1 MLDRGDER
9 AVSVMAVSGVELA
22 EGLLARTES
31 LVPLLRAN
39 ALATERQGRV
49 AAENIAALEQ
59 AGVFKMTAPL
69 EAGGYELP
77 VLTQVEVLAAIARG
91 CGSTSWATAVY
102 SVGIWMAGNF
112 SDELQDEVF
121 AQEDVRVTL
130 VGAPTGR
137 LTRERFG
144 GYRLDGSWAFN
155 TGCLDGHWAIT
166 GAIRE
171 GGEGGGGDDDAVLAI
186 VPYGQLAIGED
197 WDVSGLCGTG
207 SRTITAAGVSVDD
220 RQLWPLAEGTA
231 SRRRS
236 ERHAQHPY
244 WRTPIGPL
252 ICANSAGTPLGLGQ
266 GALELFLAALSPG
279 KPMTLTT
286 YADRSLAPVTHLQV
300 GEAAVQLE
308 SAAYHARRCAELV
321 DQHCR
326 SGEPFTMRER
336 AQIRSDLG
344 RVTGLAQ
351 SAAHLLLEGSGA
363 SAIHRD
369 VPIQRIVR
377 DLDALAQHAV
387 MHPRTNIELYG
398 RVLCGLEPQS
408 EAL

>member
-1 MLDRGDER
+1 
-9 AVSVMAVSGVELA
+9 MAVSGAELA

-39 ALATERQGRV
+39 ALATEREGRV

-59 AGVFKMTAPL
+59 AGVFKMTAPR

-121 AQEDVRVTL
+121 AQEDVRITL

-137 LTRERFG
+137 LTRDRAG

-155 TGCLDGHWAIT
+155 TGCLDGHWAIA

-171 GGEGGGGDDDAVLAI
+171 GGEGGGGEDDAVLAI
-186 VPYGQLAIGED
+186 VPYDQLAIGED

-207 SRTITAAGVSVDD
+207 SRTITATGVSVDE
-220 RQLWPLAEGTA
+220 RQLWPMAEATA

-244 WRTPIGPL
+244 WRTPVGPF

-266 GALELFLAALSPG
+266 GALELFLEALAPG

-286 YADRSLAPVTHLQV
+286 YADRRLAPVTHLQV
-300 GEAAVQLE
+300 GEAAVQIE

-326 SGEPFTMRER
+326 SGEPFAMRER